1 MTEHEPRGPEVF
13 ATDVEAAAVTD
24 QTPTLVEGPRGK
36 LALVRH
42 GERVVAIDAWCPH
55 LDGPLWE
62 GSSAGGE
69 IACPWHRWRYSLD
82 SGRCTWAPAGDAEE
96 AAETSIE
103 VYSTALD
110 DRGCVQ
116 VLLGPR

>member
-13 ATDVEAAAVTD
+13 ATDVEAATVTD
-24 QTPTLVEGPRGK
+24 RAPRLVESPRGK

-69 IACPWHRWRYSLD
+69 IAC
-82 SGRCTWAPAGDAEE
+82 
-96 AAETSIE
+96 
-103 VYSTALD
+103 
-110 DRGCVQ
+110 
-116 VLLGPR
+116 